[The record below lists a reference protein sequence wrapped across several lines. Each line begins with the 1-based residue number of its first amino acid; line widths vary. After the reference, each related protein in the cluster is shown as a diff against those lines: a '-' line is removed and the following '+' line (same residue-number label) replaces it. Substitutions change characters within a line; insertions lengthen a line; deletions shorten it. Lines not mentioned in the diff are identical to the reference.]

1 VGATVDLRDD
11 ALGREVWVV
20 AGVVVVGVIMSIL
33 DTTIVNVALET
44 LSRDLHASLSSIQW
58 VSTGYLLSLATV
70 IPMAGWASER
80 WGAKRVWMISVAL
93 FVAGSALCGAA
104 WSTES
109 LIVFRVLQGFGGG
122 MIMPVGMSVLTQ
134 TAGPTKVG
142 RVMSVIGVPML
153 LGPVLGPVIGG
164 LILNSTTWR
173 WIFYVNVPIGA
184 LGLALAW
191 KLLPSDAGRTDAGR
205 LDWTGLLLL
214 SPGLA
219 GIVFGLSETET
230 HGGIGAAIAFG
241 PILAGI
247 ALVVGFVLHA
257 LRAARP
263 LIDVRLFR
271 QRQFAAAS
279 STTFFLGAGL
289 FGAMIVIPLYYQ
301 VARGE
306 SPLTAGLLMAPQ
318 GLGAALV
325 MPVAGRL
332 TDRVGGGRV
341 AIVGLLVC
349 TVATLPFAF
358 VGPHTSY
365 AWLAAILVVRGI
377 GFGSAMMPSMA
388 AAYATLERAAVPRA
402 TSALNVFQRVGGS
415 VGTAFLAVIL
425 QGRIKANLHLT
436 GGGQNAVREL
446 PASVRQRV
454 AEPLAHAFA
463 QTFWWALAL
472 IAVAIIP
479 AGILALLSRPPTRP
493 AARLEVRPPSTPE
506 SPPPDPSRGRTR
518 APAA

>member
-1 VGATVDLRDD
+1 VREDD
-11 ALGREVWVV
+11 ALGREVWLV

-44 LSRDLHASLSSIQW
+44 LSRDLHASLNSIQW

-70 IPMAGWASER
+70 IPLAGWASEHF
-80 WGAKRVWMISVAL
+80 GAKRVWMISVGL
-93 FVAGSALCGAA
+93 FVAGSVLCGAA
-104 WSTES
+104 WSVGS
-109 LIVFRVLQGFGGG
+109 LIFFRVLQGFGGG
-122 MIMPVGMSVLTQ
+122 LIMPVGMSVLTQ

-153 LGPVLGPVIGG
+153 LGPILGPVIGG
-164 LILNSTTWR
+164 LILNSISWR
-173 WIFYVNVPIGA
+173 WIFFVNVPVGA

-191 KLLPSDAGRTDAGR
+191 RLLPGDAGRADAGA
-205 LDWTGLLLL
+205 LDWRGLLLL
-214 SPGLA
+214 SPGLGA
-219 GIVFGLSETET
+219 VVFGLSETET
-230 HGGIGAAIAFG
+230 HGGIGAPIAFG
-241 PILAGI
+241 PIVAGL
-247 ALVVGFVLHA
+247 ALVVLFAVHA
-257 LRAARP
+257 LRAPRP

-271 QRQFAAAS
+271 KPQFAAAT

-318 GLGAALV
+318 GLGAAMV
-325 MPVAGRL
+325 MPLAGRL
-332 TDRVGGGRV
+332 TDRLGGGRV
-341 AIVGLLVC
+341 AIVGLIVC
-349 TVATLPFAF
+349 VIATLPFVW

-365 AWLAAILVVRGI
+365 GWLAAVLVVRGM

-388 AAYATLERAAVPRA
+388 AAFATLERAAVPRA
-402 TSALNVFQRVGGS
+402 TAALNVFQRVGGS

-425 QGRIKANLHLT
+425 QNRIKANLPAA
-436 GGGQNAVREL
+436 GSGQNAIRRLPAGVRE
-446 PASVRQRV
+446 RV

-472 IAVAIIP
+472 LAIAIVP
-479 AGILALLSRPPTRP
+479 AGILAVLSRPRRGARP
-493 AARLEVRPPSTPE
+493 EGPPPSTPE
-506 SPPPDPSRGRTR
+506 SPLPDRSPARIRS
-518 APAA
+518 PAA

>member
-1 VGATVDLRDD
+1 
-11 ALGREVWVV
+11 VWIV

-44 LSRDLHASLSSIQW
+44 LSRDLHASLNSIQW

-70 IPMAGWASER
+70 IPLAGWASER
-80 WGAKRVWMISVAL
+80 FGAKRVWMSSVTL
-93 FVAGSALCGAA
+93 FVAGSVLCGAA
-104 WSTES
+104 WSTGS
-109 LIVFRVLQGFGGG
+109 LIFFRILQGFGGG

-164 LILNSTTWR
+164 VILNSVSWR
-173 WIFYVNVPIGA
+173 WIFFVNVPVGA

-191 KLLPSDAGRTDAGR
+191 KLLPGAAGRTDAGR
-205 LDWTGLLLL
+205 LDWRGLLLL
-214 SPGLA
+214 SPGLGA
-219 GIVFGLSETET
+219 VVFGLSETET
-230 HGGIGAAIAFG
+230 HGGIGAPIAFG
-241 PILAGI
+241 PIVAGL
-247 ALVVGFVLHA
+247 ALVGLFALHA
-257 LRAARP
+257 LRAPRP

-271 QRQFAAAS
+271 RAQFAAAS

-325 MPVAGRL
+325 MPIAGRV

-341 AIVGLLVC
+341 AIVGLIVC
-349 TVATLPFAF
+349 TIATLPFAW

-365 AWLAAILVVRGI
+365 AWLASVLVVRGM
-377 GFGSAMMPSMA
+377 GFGSAMMPAMA

-402 TSALNVFQRVGGS
+402 TSALNVFQRLGGS
-415 VGTAFLAVIL
+415 VGTAFLAVVL
-425 QGRIKANLHLT
+425 QNRLKANLPSA
-436 GGGQNAVREL
+436 GSGQDAIRRLPPGVRE
-446 PASVRQRV
+446 RV
-454 AEPLAHAFA
+454 GEPLAHAFA
-463 QTFWWALAL
+463 QTFWWGLGL
-472 IAVAIIP
+472 IAVAIVP
-479 AGILALLSRPPTRP
+479 AVILAVLSTPRREARPEGPT
-493 AARLEVRPPSTPE
+493 PSTPE
-506 SPPPDPSRGRTR
+506 SRRPDRSPERIRS
-518 APAA
+518 PAA